1 MTSQWGWR
9 SSLFCLRDVI
19 DCRWRWEQSR
29 FPQKYSSF
37 SHLYFT
43 NRETNAASVCFSL
56 KCYVEI
62 LPSVFFCIGFPEEK
76 GASKIMSFSVILC
89 VVISCSVFQ
98 GGCLAWLG
106 FSSPLLLS
114 LCIMEPACVKQSSE
128 LWQLGSVGVNIGL
141 LPQCGPL
148 ELLRE
153 ESVCF
158 QKCMPVVKQPRCC
171 NNWWV
176 HLERGQVLET
186 VFELC
191 LVRLMLRKD
200 PVSPGGQLVP
210 FCAFL

>member
-1 MTSQWGWR
+1 MTSQWGRR

-56 KCYVEI
+56 RCYVEI

-106 FSSPLLLS
+106 LASPLLSSPAIPLYNGTSLRKAELWALAAWIRRCEYWLVTSVWPTWTSKGGECLLS
-114 LCIMEPACVKQSSE
+114 EVHASSE
-128 LWQLGSVGVNIGL
+128 A
-141 LPQCGPL
+141 
-148 ELLRE
+148 
-153 ESVCF
+153 
-158 QKCMPVVKQPRCC
+158 
-171 NNWWV
+171 
-176 HLERGQVLET
+176 T
-186 VFELC
+186 
-191 LVRLMLRKD
+191 
-200 PVSPGGQLVP
+200 
-210 FCAFL
+210 